1 MTLALLPYSII
12 LFCLSFVSPA
22 QADAVKLPELGNST
36 SSIVSLQQEYQLGQ
50 YWLRAF
56 RQQASLLDDPL
67 LYTYVHDLIQTLA
80 YYSPLEEKYFDLLL
94 VDNTSFNAFAV
105 PGHIIG
111 VHSGLFL
118 YANTEDQ
125 LASVLTH
132 EIAHLSQ
139 RHYARSVEQRR
150 QQNMLSL
157 AGLLG
162 SLLLIAAG
170 GGDAGIA
177 ALTATQAAAI
187 SSQLRYSRI
196 HEQEA
201 DRVGIQT
208 LAAAGMNPEA
218 AAHMFQHLLILTRY
232 RTDLKDFEF
241 LMTHPIADSR
251 VADALNL
258 AKPYARK
265 IDKDGFD
272 FHLMKARVY
281 LTYSKNASQAEDFFR
296 KNIEQVKYPNA
307 MRYGLALALLA
318 QDKTTEA
325 ATIIETLHGDSP
337 QQLAY
342 QLAYLQLLFQQK
354 QFDRAFSQG
363 QLYLKLS
370 PNNYAI
376 SMYLAE
382 LYAKQ
387 HRYNDAVIILRNLS
401 QSQWPN
407 TPDVWLQLAEM
418 EGMAGNIA
426 NVHLA
431 RAEYFVQ
438 IGAFLQAQRQLSYAK
453 PTFKDD
459 VMASS
464 RIEVRMQQIEQLKQ
478 NNPF

>member
-1 MTLALLPYSII
+1 MKLAFLPYFFIAC
-12 LFCLSFVSPA
+12 CLCFVNLA
-22 QADAVKLPELGNST
+22 KADNLKLPELGNSA

-67 LYTYVHDLIQTLA
+67 LYTYVHGLIQSLA

-139 RHYARSVEQRR
+139 RHYARTLEQRR

-157 AGLLG
+157 ASLLG
-162 SLLLIAAG
+162 SLLIIAAG
-170 GGDAGIA
+170 GGEAGIA
-177 ALTATQAAAI
+177 ALSATQAAAI
-187 SSQLRYSRI
+187 SNQLRYSRI

-258 AKPYARK
+258 AKPYPRK
-265 IDKDGFD
+265 VDKDGLD
-272 FHLMKARVY
+272 FHLMKARVFFF
-281 LTYSKNASQAEDFFR
+281 YSKKPSDAEDFFR
-296 KNIEQVKYPNA
+296 KNIAQSKFPDA

-318 QDKTTEA
+318 QEKTTEA
-325 ATIIETLHGDSP
+325 APTIQTLHSDSP

-342 QLAYLQLLFQQK
+342 QLAYLQLLAQQQ
-354 QFDRAFSQG
+354 QFEQAFSQG

-370 PNNYAI
+370 PNSYAI

-387 HRYNDAVIILRNLS
+387 HRYDDAVQILRRLS
-401 QSQWPN
+401 QSQWPD

-431 RAEYFVQ
+431 RAEYFVRV
-438 IGAFLQAQRQLSYAK
+438 GAFVQAQRQLSYAK
-453 PTFKDD
+453 PAFKDN
-459 VMASS
+459 VMISS

>member
-1 MTLALLPYSII
+1 MAFLPYI
-12 LFCLSFVSPA
+12 LIVLCLGFFTPA
-22 QADAVKLPELGNST
+22 KADGLKLPELGNSA
-36 SSIVSLQQEYQLGQ
+36 SSIVSLQQEYKLGQ

-56 RQQASLLDDPL
+56 RQQAHLLDDPL
-67 LYTYVHDLIQTLA
+67 LYTYIHDLIQKLA

-118 YANTEDQ
+118 YAASEDQ

-139 RHYARSVEQRR
+139 RHYARSLEQRR

-157 AGLLG
+157 ASLLG
-162 SLLLIAAG
+162 SLLIIAAG
-170 GGDAGIA
+170 GGEAGIA
-177 ALTATQAAAI
+177 ALSATQAAAI
-187 SSQLRYSRI
+187 SNQLRYSRI

-218 AAHMFQHLLILTRY
+218 AAHMFQHLLVLTRY

-251 VADALNL
+251 VADAMNL
-258 AKPYARK
+258 AKPYPK
-265 IDKDGFD
+265 KVDKDAFEY
-272 FHLMKARVY
+272 HLMKARVY
-281 LTYSKNASQAEDFFR
+281 LHYSKNPNHAEDFFR
-296 KNIEQVKYPNA
+296 KSIPQVKYPNA
-307 MRYGLALALLA
+307 MRYGLALALLK
-318 QDKTTEA
+318 QEKLSEA
-325 ATIIETLHGDSP
+325 ATLIEALYRDSP
-337 QQLAY
+337 HQLAY
-342 QLAYLQLLFQQK
+342 QIAYLQLLYQQEHYEK
-354 QFDRAFSQG
+354 AFAQG

-376 SMYLAE
+376 TMHLAD

-387 HRYNDAVIILRNLS
+387 HHYGEAVSILRSLS
-401 QSQWPN
+401 KNSWPD
-407 TPDVWLQLAEM
+407 TPDVWIQLAEM

-431 RAEYFVQ
+431 RAEYFLR
-438 IGAFLQAQRQLSYAK
+438 IGAFSQALRQLNHAK
-453 PTFKDD
+453 PAFKDD

-464 RIEVRMQQIEQLKQ
+464 RIEVRMQQIEQLQ
-478 NNPF
+478 RDNPF